1 MLITPGGTMEH
12 VTSLTKKLVGIHSE
26 HPEEG
31 NSEIAGFLID
41 YLTEIGLKPIRQRV
55 SRKTYNIL
63 CIGKGKLMVNG
74 HTDTV
79 EIGSRWKHKP
89 MGEIAGR
96 RIYGRGTSDTKGN
109 IASFLSALRD
119 HPSDNITISF
129 TAIEESGFTGIE
141 KVMELRNT
149 KLRDIEYG
157 IVLEPTDN
165 KIVSMCKGKVIF
177 EVIARGKA
185 AHGSVPHRGVNAIKK
200 IADVIPKL
208 NFYEQKLVWTKYK
221 ALGSPTL
228 NIGKIEGGNAVNI
241 VPDFAR
247 ILVERRTLPK
257 ENPDNIIK
265 EIKKICH
272 PLRVNVLEQDNAAEA
287 HPDSK
292 IVSFM
297 KNILESEDMD
307 TRLYAKNGTT
317 EQTDLLE
324 HGIESVVYGPGQAKQ
339 PHRTDEYAD
348 IQSLV
353 VGKKI
358 FKKMIAKAEDDP
370 EL

>member
-1 MLITPGGTMEH
+1 MEH
-12 VTSLTKKLVGIHSE
+12 VISLTKKLVSIHSE

-41 YLTEIGLKPIRQRV
+41 YLHEIGLRPIRQRV

-79 EIGSRWKHKP
+79 GIGSRWKHEP
-89 MGEIAGR
+89 MGEIEGP

-109 IASFLSALRD
+109 IAAFLSALQD
-119 HPSDNITISF
+119 NPTDNITISF

-149 KLRDIEYG
+149 KLQNIKYG

-165 KIVSMCKGKVIF
+165 KIVSMCKGKIIF
-177 EVIARGKA
+177 EVIARGRA

-200 IADVIPKL
+200 IAEIIPKL
-208 NFYEQKLVWTKYK
+208 NFYEQNLGWIKYK
-221 ALGSPTL
+221 SLGSPTL
-228 NIGKIEGGNAVNI
+228 NIGKIEGGNAINI
-241 VPDFAR
+241 VPDFAK
-247 ILVERRTLPK
+247 ISVERRTLPK
-257 ENPDNIIK
+257 ENHENIIK
-265 EIKKICH
+265 EIKKICY
-272 PLRVNVLEQDNAAEA
+272 PLRVDILEQDNAAEA
-287 HPDSK
+287 LPDSK
-292 IVSFM
+292 IVLFM
-297 KNILESEDMD
+297 KNILESGHMD

-324 HGIESVVYGPGQAKQ
+324 HGIESVVFGPGQAKQ
-339 PHRTDEYAD
+339 PHRTDEYAN

-353 VGKKI
+353 TGKKI
-358 FKKMIAKAEDDP
+358 FGKIIRKAEEDP